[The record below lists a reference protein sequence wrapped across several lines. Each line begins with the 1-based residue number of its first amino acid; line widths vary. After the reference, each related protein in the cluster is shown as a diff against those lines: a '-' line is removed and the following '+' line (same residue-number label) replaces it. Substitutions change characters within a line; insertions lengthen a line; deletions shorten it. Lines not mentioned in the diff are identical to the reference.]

1 MYDSSLSVRA
11 DLFLLVSCWSFLAG
25 LNQIGRHPRILAQ
38 AFFVPLKEGPA
49 LGFGSVGSTHWFYK
63 VQSGLVFVRS
73 LRQQQLLIISLAGNQ
88 EEKSFRASRSLLS
101 LLAFR

>member
-1 MYDSSLSVRA
+1 MNARRFGS
-11 DLFLLVSCWSFLAG
+11 
-25 LNQIGRHPRILAQ
+25 
-38 AFFVPLKEGPA
+38 E
-49 LGFGSVGSTHWFYK
+49 GFGSVGSTHWFSK

>member
-1 MYDSSLSVRA
+1 MSGTFTAAGDWSLTDATIGVVVVLLQPNQQ
-11 DLFLLVSCWSFLAG
+11 DLLLRVALWEKRSFG
-25 LNQIGRHPRILAQ
+25 L
-38 AFFVPLKEGPA
+38 E
-49 LGFGSVGSTHWFYK
+49 GFGSVGSTHRFSK

-73 LRQQQLLIISLAGNQ
+73 LRQQQLLIISLAGNL